1 MRLYFVHILT
11 LPFYTICLWIF
22 NEKSFGLK
30 IFIFTKRQF
39 LELWKVVTLIQSQN
53 EMAQSSLGRYRRVGV
68 LLHFCTR
75 SLFLGGN
82 P

>member
-1 MRLYFVHILT
+1 MRLYLIYILT
-11 LPFYTICLWIF
+11 LPFYTICPWIF
-22 NEKSFGLK
+22 NQKSSGLK
-30 IFIFTKRQF
+30 IFIFAERQF
-39 LELWKVVTLIQSQN
+39 LWLWKVVTLIQSEN
-53 EMAQSSLGRYRRVGV
+53 EMAWSSLGRYRRVGV